1 MKPMTVAG
9 TAVALL
15 GVLIL
20 SYYGLGYTR
29 QQTVLD
35 IGPIRATVETH
46 DRNYVL
52 PILGGLVLV
61 GGIALLVISGRQRA

>member
-9 TAVALL
+9 IAVALL